1 MVAAGTAL
9 MLSTVVALLDAQ
21 NPRDRHNPGPE
32 RFSSR
37 VVASGLENP
46 WEVTWGPDGYLWI
59 TERTAFRVT
68 RVNPADGSRHVA
80 LVLGDVYQVSV
91 QDGLMGMAL
100 HPDLLRSRGHDYVYL
115 AYTYDADPGPGLAR
129 RLRVRRYTYDAVRQT
144 LASPSDV
151 LDDLPAHDDHGGG
164 RLAFGRDGTL
174 YLSRGDQGSNFLQN
188 YCNPIRAQDLPLARD
203 VSARDWSSY
212 QGKLL
217 RLNPDGSIPADNP
230 VLNGV
235 RSHVYTY
242 GHRNVQGLAFGPDNL
257 LYASEH
263 GPSSDDEVNLIT
275 AGKNYGWP
283 HVAGFRD
290 DRGYAYAN
298 WSAASPEPCQ
308 SLKFDVLRPP
318 SSVPAATESS
328 WQHPDFVEPLATL
341 FTVPA
346 AYDFATLR
354 NATAAPGG
362 LEVYAAAAIP
372 DWDRS
377 LLVTGMRVG
386 VLYRLKLRDDGK
398 AIDGPPL
405 EYFRAADRYRDL
417 AVSPDGRHIVLVTDN
432 FGSTQNARD
441 QRTGTLAHPG
451 AVLEFTYTPG
461 SREEQ

>member
-1 MVAAGTAL
+1 M
-9 MLSTVVALLDAQ
+9 
-21 NPRDRHNPGPE
+21 
-32 RFSSR
+32 
-37 VVASGLENP
+37 ASGLENP

-80 LVLGDVYQVSV
+80 LVLGDVYQVAV
-91 QDGLMGMAL
+91 QDGLMG
-100 HPDLLRSRGHDYVYL
+100 
-115 AYTYDADPGPGLAR
+115 TGPGTRTCCARAATTMCTWRTPTMRIQAPGQAR

-151 LDDLPAHDDHGGG
+151 LEDLPAHDDHGGG

-290 DRGYAYAN
+290 DRGTPTRTGRRRRQ
-298 WSAASPEPCQ
+298 SRASHSSSTCCTRHHRCLRRQ
-308 SLKFDVLRPP
+308 SRP
-318 SSVPAATESS
+318 
-328 WQHPDFVEPLATL
+328 
-341 FTVPA
+341 
-346 AYDFATLR
+346 
-354 NATAAPGG
+354 
-362 LEVYAAAAIP
+362 
-372 DWDRS
+372 
-377 LLVTGMRVG
+377 
-386 VLYRLKLRDDGK
+386 
-398 AIDGPPL
+398 
-405 EYFRAADRYRDL
+405 
-417 AVSPDGRHIVLVTDN
+417 
-432 FGSTQNARD
+432 GST
-441 QRTGTLAHPG
+441 RTSSSHWPRSSQCQPRMT
-451 AVLEFTYTPG
+451 
-461 SREEQ
+461 SRR